1 MNGIARAL
9 RGEFYLLT
17 HRSSIR
23 RAHLLVAV
31 VAILH
36 VVGSM
41 WMLQVE
47 ASLQGVR
54 VDELAASN
62 FWPRLAAGTRAAMYF
77 VELLV
82 LALIAGSFPREIA
95 SGVARDPA
103 TRRIS
108 RGALIG
114 ARSLGALLLP
124 FSLYITAVL
133 GAALPSWFLFDRGP
147 VVEDGD
153 ILLDEA
159 EILEPVMMA
168 LVHGLPAALALGAF
182 ACLLSVAFHRGVVAS
197 GVGLGVVLAT
207 GIFHEAMGDA
217 APLWFADTLAGF
229 GPDSFLE
236 QAAGFSQGMLNY
248 YPESFNAVVETGW
261 WAPLYALVISV
272 CAAILVFRRR
282 SL

>member
-1 MNGIARAL
+1 MVLVSFSSSMTTRVRRRDGSAAAGDAPPQAGCAQGGAHERPCAGMGSGASPARRVSR
-9 RGEFYLLT
+9 RG
-17 HRSSIR
+17 HRPSR
-23 RAHLLVAV
+23 RA
-31 VAILH
+31 
-36 VVGSM
+36 GDS
-41 WMLQVE
+41 
-47 ASLQGVR
+47 
-54 VDELAASN
+54 
-62 FWPRLAAGTRAAMYF
+62 
-77 VELLV
+77 
-82 LALIAGSFPREIA
+82 
-95 SGVARDPA
+95 
-103 TRRIS
+103 
-108 RGALIG
+108 
-114 ARSLGALLLP
+114 
-124 FSLYITAVL
+124 
-133 GAALPSWFLFDRGP
+133 P